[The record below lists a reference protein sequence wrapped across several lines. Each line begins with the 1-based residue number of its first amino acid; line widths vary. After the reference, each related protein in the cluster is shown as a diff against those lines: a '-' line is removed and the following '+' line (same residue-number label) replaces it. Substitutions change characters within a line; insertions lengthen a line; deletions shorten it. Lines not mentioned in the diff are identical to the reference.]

1 MSVQYKENNFSTE
14 NRSASHTITQNNK
27 DKITK
32 PNIDHLIK
40 RILDERRRKKRN
52 SKVLG
57 FSFLSIILAFY
68 LFQN

>member
-1 MSVQYKENNFSTE
+1 MSVQYNENNFSTE

-40 RILDERRRKKRN
+40 RILVERRRKKRN
-52 SKVLG
+52 SLFLG
-57 FSFLSIILAFY
+57 YLVLSIILIFY
-68 LFQN
+68 FFQN